1 MSDIWERKIRT
12 FFRRVDLDKDGTLT
26 RVEFV
31 AMGEGIAD
39 KEKFNPEQK
48 ERVRK
53 AFDDVSNRVL
63 VIVIL

>member
-12 FFRRVDLDKDGTLT
+12 FFRRVDLDKDGTLNLA
-26 RVEFV
+26 EFV

-39 KEKFNPEQK
+39 REKLNPEQK

-53 AFDDVSNRVL
+53 AFGDVSSTEYS
-63 VIVIL
+63 